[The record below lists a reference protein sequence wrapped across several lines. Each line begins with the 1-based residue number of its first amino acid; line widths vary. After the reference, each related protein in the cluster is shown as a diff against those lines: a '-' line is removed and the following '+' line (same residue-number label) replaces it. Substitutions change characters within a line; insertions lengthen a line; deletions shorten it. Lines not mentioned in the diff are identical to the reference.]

1 VRAGEVVHAYIRQR
15 SAESDQHCASLAS

>member
-15 SAESDQHCASLAS
+15 SAESDQHCAS